1 LISISSEEASL
12 GREIGRIAKGL
23 IALKAFFSLF
33 RSRSWG
39 KIGPF

>member
-23 IALKAFFSLF
+23 I
-33 RSRSWG
+33 
-39 KIGPF
+39 KIMANRFYV